1 LSEPNLTT
9 LSGQPANF
17 LVGGQFPILESVS
30 TVAAVNQNIRFI
42 PFGVQLSVLPTVTDG
57 DRVRLQLQATISETV
72 GAGIGNNNQNNNQ
85 NNNNQNNDPSQPPS
99 LTTRTV
105 TSTVELRDTE
115 SLALAGLIRSS
126 LSSSSARVPFLG
138 DLPVVGNLFSQNTS
152 NFQEQE
158 LLVIVTPYLVKP
170 VPAAMPLA
178 LPGSDTFQP
187 DDLEFFIRG
196 SMYGSV
202 PEDYRTP
209 VRSDVSKMHAFR
221 CSEQK
226 YIIGQPG
233 HASGRPLPACP
244 SPANQP
250 EPTFE

>member
-1 LSEPNLTT
+1 
-9 LSGQPANF
+9 
-17 LVGGQFPILESVS
+17 
-30 TVAAVNQNIRFI
+30 VAAVTQNIRFI

-72 GAGIGNNNQNNNQ
+72 NVNQGQGGGGGGDND
-85 NNNNQNNDPSQPPS
+85 NQNNDPSQPPS

-115 SLALAGLIRSS
+115 SLALAGLIRTS
-126 LSSSSARVPFLG
+126 LTSSSARVPFLG
-138 DLPVVGNLFSQNTS
+138 DLPVVGNLFSQSTS

-170 VPAAMPLA
+170 VPATMPLA
-178 LPGSDTFQP
+178 VPGSDTFQP
-187 DDLEFFIRG
+187 DDLEFFICG

-209 VRSDVSKMHAFR
+209 VRDDVSKMHAFR

-233 HASGRPLPACP
+233 HASGRLLPACP
-244 SPANQP
+244 SPANPLIPTNQFSTADQP
-250 EPTFE
+250 LPDLPAWDQR